1 MNIALNIIQW
11 NGIHLE
17 LPLEKDE
24 VKCSQQDQETAS
36 WIEGSTI
43 LLNLYISL
51 TSSPQTCHW
60 HNTKNKGIIIINSNK
75 KYIYMIYI

>member
-24 VKCSQQDQETAS
+24 VNCSQQDQETAS
-36 WIEGSTI
+36 SIEGSTI
-43 LLNLYISL
+43 LLNLYI
-51 TSSPQTCHW
+51 CF
-60 HNTKNKGIIIINSNK
+60 
-75 KYIYMIYI
+75 

>member
-24 VKCSQQDQETAS
+24 VKFSQQDQETAS
-36 WIEGSTI
+36 SIEGSTI
-43 LLNLYISL
+43 LLNLYIF
-51 TSSPQTCHW
+51 
-60 HNTKNKGIIIINSNK
+60 
-75 KYIYMIYI
+75 